1 MVVCV
6 THSTTGSAV
15 WVLVKTSGAALAY
28 ATNAA
33 IRTCDLMG
41 LKECGGVLCHSSAHS
56 FGALYRFCS
65 FGQPAPPNRSSLH
78 ATPPLK

>member
-6 THSTTGSAV
+6 THSTTGAAV

-33 IRTCDLMG
+33 IKTCDLIG
-41 LKECGGVLCHSSAHS
+41 LKECGECAAIPIHILSVHYIAFDTAHS
-56 FGALYRFCS
+56 FSQHSQSG
-65 FGQPAPPNRSSLH
+65 PASTHHHR
-78 ATPPLK
+78 